1 MTVQFQKYPSEV
13 PKFAITLFA
22 DVEGYSRL
30 MDENELDTVE
40 RVTRS
45 INLVKDLIADYGGTV
60 VNISGDGILAVFDDA
75 DRAVDFSVEMQS
87 EFAKEN
93 TWNTLSAPIKFR
105 IGIAAGFTY
114 LRDNVLHGNS
124 VNQAARIQELAEP
137 GGIFV
142 TEKVLEALTK
152 KESFFIESLG
162 RKILRNISEA
172 VEIYSVI
179 GRLSENSPVVPLRSE
194 LEFIKQVA
202 ADSDEDCTD
211 LSIAILPL
219 DNLSD
224 ERADSHLCNGIVA
237 DIISNLTRFRKLRVT
252 ARRSSFAVAAYTNS
266 LREIGRRL
274 DVRYLVTGGLR
285 RSGKKLRM
293 NVELI
298 ECESENTIWSE
309 QYDGSIDD
317 VFAFEDD
324 VAKTTAT
331 RLVIQ
336 IDMAEQ
342 QRLGNRRRPKLDAY
356 GLILRG
362 EELGYRFRPESNSHA
377 RRLFMQ
383 ARDLDP
389 SYGRTYAA
397 ISRTFNVDWRYN
409 WAVDRDAALDRA
421 LQLARDAVEYDSLD
435 ARGYSEMGFANLYRK
450 QHDEALSAY
459 ERALELNPND
469 ADLLAEMGDCLV
481 YVGQAERS
489 VKLLNRA
496 IKLNPYHPDTYL
508 LYLGD
513 AYFHLAD
520 YEQTITTLLGMHD
533 QSEGQRLMAS
543 SYALLGDL
551 KKARYHANQVMKVHP
566 NFTIDDWRQV
576 PPNKYPEDLEK
587 FVHGLKLS
595 GLS

>member
-1 MTVQFQKYPSEV
+1 
-13 PKFAITLFA
+13 
-22 DVEGYSRL
+22 

-40 RVTRS
+40 RVARC
-45 INLVKDLIADYGGTV
+45 IHLIKDLITDYGGTV
-60 VNISGDGILAVFDDA
+60 VNISGDGVLATFESA
-75 DRAVDFSVEMQS
+75 DQALDFAVEMQG
-87 EFAKEN
+87 EFSKEN
-93 TWNTLSAPIKFR
+93 TWNTLSAPIEFR

-124 VNQAARIQELAEP
+124 VNQAARVQEMAEP

-142 TEKVLEALTK
+142 TAQVLESAENK
-152 KESFFIESLG
+152 KAFAIESVG
-162 RKILRNISEA
+162 RKTLKNIADS
-172 VEIYSVI
+172 VEVYSIV
-179 GRLSENSPVVPLRSE
+179 GRLSENSAALPLSGE
-194 LEFIKQVA
+194 LEFTPHSRRDQVA
-202 ADSDEDCTD
+202 QSTD

-219 DNLSD
+219 DNLSENPSD
-224 ERADSHLCNGIVA
+224 NHLCTGIVA
-237 DIISNLTRFRKLRVT
+237 DIISNLTRFRKMNVT
-252 ARRSSFAVAAYTNS
+252 ARRSSFVAASQTNS
-266 LREIGRRL
+266 LREIGRL
-274 DVRYLVTGGLR
+274 LNVRYLVTGGLR
-285 RSGKKLRM
+285 RSGSRLRM
-293 NVELI
+293 SVELV
-298 ECESENTIWSE
+298 ECESERTIWSE
-309 QYDGSIDD
+309 QYDGFIDD

-324 VAKTTAT
+324 VANTTAA

-342 QRLGNRRRPKLDAY
+342 QRLSNRQRPQLDAY

-362 EELGYRFRPESNSHA
+362 EEIGYRFRPESNSHA

-389 SYGRTYAA
+389 NYGRTYAA
-397 ISRTFNVDWRYN
+397 ISRTFNIDWRYN
-409 WAVDRDAALDRA
+409 WAVDRKAALDRA
-421 LQLARDAVEYDSLD
+421 LQLAKDAVEYDNLD

-489 VKLLNRA
+489 VRLLNQA
-496 IKLNPYHPDTYL
+496 IRLNPYHPDAYL

-513 AYFHLAD
+513 AYFHLGD
-520 YEQTITTLLGMHD
+520 YEQTITTLLKMRD

-551 KKARYHANQVMKVHP
+551 KKAKYHANQVMRVHP
-566 NFTIDDWRQV
+566 NFTIADWSQV
-576 PPNKYPEDLEK
+576 PPNKYPEHLER
-587 FVHGLKLS
+587 FIHGLRLA
-595 GLS
+595 GLN